1 MLAAILSVLADF
13 ELPKRPDIDPE
24 PRFGTDPKPYL
35 ILFGAGF
42 LIAVFGHIFKVKVM
56 IAAGILMVF
65 LSTVILPLVA
75 RSGY

>member
-1 MLAAILSVLADF
+1 MVTALLAVVAQ
-13 ELPKRPDIDPE
+13 LPDLPD
-24 PRFGTDPKPYL
+24 PRFRTDPTPYL

-42 LIAVFGHIFKVKVM
+42 LIAVMGHIFKVKVM

>member
-1 MLAAILSVLADF
+1 VVTALLAVVAQ
-13 ELPKRPDIDPE
+13 LPDLPD
-24 PRFGTDPKPYL
+24 PRFRTDPTPYL
-35 ILFGAGF
+35 ILFGVGF
-42 LIAVFGHIFKVKVM
+42 LIAVMGHIFKVKVM